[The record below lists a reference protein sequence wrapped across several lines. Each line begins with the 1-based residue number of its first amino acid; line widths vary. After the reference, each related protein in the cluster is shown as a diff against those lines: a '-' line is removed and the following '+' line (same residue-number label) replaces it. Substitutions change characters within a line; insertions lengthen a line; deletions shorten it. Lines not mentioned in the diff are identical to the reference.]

1 MVYYCFTNVI
11 TYCTSI
17 CKATGFVMVVWN
29 CRGKHPKSDGWL
41 WLSSLKLRFLGMR
54 YFQTNPTE
62 GEMNSEHI
70 PHRLVLPKVSQIY
83 VEKKLQTNFILPQ
96 ISLFPL
102 GSTTPVVAFPL
113 HFIGPARICED
124 MPMIQALNCIFESVY
139 PQKMI
144 NAFKY
149 IYIYIQIVFSLLR
162 SSVWHTSFDGDE
174 RSAWTATV
182 IWRKLDGEIANNAEI
197 PLPFPLGPHPW
208 LVAC

>member
-70 PHRLVLPKVSQIY
+70 PHRLVLPKISQIY

-149 IYIYIQIVFSLLR
+149 IYIYIFKSCSHSCALACGTHLLMVMKDPHGPPQWSDVNWMGKSPTTLR
-162 SSVWHTSFDGDE
+162 YPYHSP
-174 RSAWTATV
+174 
-182 IWRKLDGEIANNAEI
+182 LDLI
-197 PLPFPLGPHPW
+197 LG
-208 LVAC
+208 